1 MQVSSVEAIFSALNS
16 WGVEYLVAGGLA
28 VNAHGYGRATF
39 DIDLVVDLDPDNV
52 NSLFQALADLAFQ
65 PLVPVSAADFGD
77 QAIRERWRTDKGM
90 VVLQFYSEQHRA
102 TRVDVFAQVPFD
114 FDEECRRALC
124 EEVKDGVP
132 VRFVALQTLIRMK
145 EEAGRPKDLD
155 DLESL
160 RWLAAEADNEL

>member
-1 MQVSSVEAIFSALNS
+1 MQVSSVEAIFSILNS
-16 WGVEYLVAGGLA
+16 RGVEYLVVGGLA

-52 NSLFQALADLAFQ
+52 NLLFQALADLAFK
-65 PLVPVSAADFGD
+65 PLVPVSAADFGNQTIRD
-77 QAIRERWRTDKGM
+77 QWRSDKGM

-114 FDEECRRALC
+114 FDKECRQAVI

-145 EEAGRPKDLD
+145 EESGRPKDLD
-155 DLESL
+155 DLEAL
-160 RWLAAEADNEL
+160 RWLAAEADIEP